1 MNCKRE
7 SLCRVLE
14 PIHWSH
20 SGESTWC
27 LAAEDLKGGC
37 RSYLGKKNKYKSPV
51 VKRSCSSG
59 LALRAVESQK
69 VLGDVSDSD
78 IKDKGDGGAVGGA
91 NIWSDGRSVNKPAQ
105 RYGM

>member
-37 RSYLGKKNKYKSPV
+37 RSYLGKKNICLLWLSGHV
-51 VKRSCSSG
+51 VQAW
-59 LALRAVESQK
+59 L
-69 VLGDVSDSD
+69 
-78 IKDKGDGGAVGGA
+78 
-91 NIWSDGRSVNKPAQ
+91 
-105 RYGM
+105 

>member
-1 MNCKRE
+1 MTCKRE

-37 RSYLGKKNKYKSPV
+37 RSYLGKKKYMSPV
-51 VKRSCSSG
+51 VKWSCSSG
-59 LALRAVESQK
+59 FALRAVES
-69 VLGDVSDSD
+69 
-78 IKDKGDGGAVGGA
+78 
-91 NIWSDGRSVNKPAQ
+91 
-105 RYGM
+105 